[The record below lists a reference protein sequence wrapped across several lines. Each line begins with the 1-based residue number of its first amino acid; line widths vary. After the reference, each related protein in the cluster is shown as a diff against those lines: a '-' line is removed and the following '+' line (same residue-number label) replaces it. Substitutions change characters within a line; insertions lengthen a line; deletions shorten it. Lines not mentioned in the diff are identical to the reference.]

1 MVVNLWVSR
10 TPVNFTSDSPNF
22 SLLSLSHSLIM
33 ATVEAELCFPHLPNI
48 SCIKP
53 NKFEIGPVDALL
65 TFLSTLTAVL
75 NLLVIISISHFRQLH
90 SSTNLILLSLAVSD
104 FLKFCWYFD
113 QLLCGLIYLVPTT
126 ALVASI
132 GTVVL
137 ISADRYIAI
146 CDPLHYQ
153 MKMTDKVIN
162 ISICVCWI
170 YGLLYAVTVYIDNVI
185 NEEKYRFCLGEC
197 MVQASRDFM
206 FVFALPIP
214 VSTIVILYMKVFA
227 MAASQARAIRSKVTT
242 VTSKT
247 SRKSE
252 IKAARNLGIVVIIY
266 LMCYTPFYLAMY
278 SEANIV
284 IFGVSI
290 QRITIYLYFLNSCI
304 NPLIYAMLYPWFRKA
319 IRLII
324 TLQILR
330 NGSRDFKIM

>member
-1 MVVNLWVSR
+1 MTLQNYPQYEELKTYNSIEFVTL
-10 TPVNFTSDSPNF
+10 
-22 SLLSLSHSLIM
+22 SLIM

-53 NKFEIGPVDALL
+53 NKFEMGPVDALL

-104 FLKFCWYFD
+104 FLVGIMALPVFATLWKFCWYFD

-126 ALVASI
+126 ALVASV

-137 ISADRYIAI
+137 ISTDRYIAI
-146 CDPLHYQ
+146 CDSLHYQ

-170 YGLLYAVTVYIDNVI
+170 YGLL
-185 NEEKYRFCLGEC
+185 KYRFCLGEC
-197 MVQASRDFM
+197 LVRGSRDVM
-206 FVFALPIP
+206 FVFAFAIP

-227 MAASQARAIRSKVTT
+227 KAASQARAIRSKVTT

-252 IKAARNLGIVVIIY
+252 IKAARNLGIVVLVY
-266 LMCYTPFYLAMY
+266 LMCYSPLYLALY
-278 SEANIV
+278 SEANFL

-290 QRITIYLYFLNSCI
+290 HRISIYLSFLNSCI

-330 NGSRDFKIM
+330 NGSRDFKIV

>member
-1 MVVNLWVSR
+1 
-10 TPVNFTSDSPNF
+10 
-22 SLLSLSHSLIM
+22 M

-53 NKFEIGPVDALL
+53 NKFEMGPVDALL
-65 TFLSTLTAVL
+65 TFLSTLIAAL

-104 FLKFCWYFD
+104 FLVGIMALPVFATLWKFCWYFD
-113 QLLCGLIYLVPTT
+113 QLLCGLIYIVPTT
-126 ALVASI
+126 AMIASV

-170 YGLLYAVTVYIDNVI
+170 YGLLYAVSLYIDNVI

-197 MVQASRDFM
+197 LVQGSRDVM
-206 FVFALPIP
+206 FVFAFAIP

-227 MAASQARAIRSKVTT
+227 KAASQARAIRSKVTT

-252 IKAARNLGIVVIIY
+252 IKAARNLGIVVLVY
-266 LMCYTPFYLAMY
+266 LMCYSPFYLALY
-278 SEANIV
+278 SEANFL

-290 QRITIYLYFLNSCI
+290 YRISIYLYFLNSCM
-304 NPLIYAMLYPWFRKA
+304 NPLIYAMVYPWFRKA
-319 IRLII
+319 IGLII

-330 NGSRDFKIM
+330 HGSCDFKIV

>member
-1 MVVNLWVSR
+1 FVISKCRQNVDIDLKSNC
-10 TPVNFTSDSPNF
+10 
-22 SLLSLSHSLIM
+22 SL
-33 ATVEAELCFPHLPNI
+33 V
-48 SCIKP
+48 
-53 NKFEIGPVDALL
+53 
-65 TFLSTLTAVL
+65 FLSF
-75 NLLVIISISHFRQLH
+75 SFRQLH

-104 FLKFCWYFD
+104 FLIGIMDLPVFATLWKFCWYFD

-126 ALVASI
+126 AMVASI

-137 ISADRYIAI
+137 ISVDRYIAI

-162 ISICVCWI
+162 ISICVCWM
-170 YGLLYAVTVYIDNVI
+170 YGLLYAFTLYIDNVI
-185 NEEKYRFCLGEC
+185 NEEKYRFY
-197 MVQASRDFM
+197 VM
-206 FVFALPIP
+206 FVFAFAIP

-227 MAASQARAIRSKVTT
+227 KAASQARAIRSKVTT

-252 IKAARNLGIVVIIY
+252 IKAARNLGIVVLVY
-266 LMCYTPFYLAMY
+266 LMCYSPLYLALY
-278 SEANIV
+278 SEANFL

-290 QRITIYLYFLNSCI
+290 HRISIYLSFLNSCI

-330 NGSRDFKIM
+330 NGSRDFKIV